1 MSTVNNRKAFT
12 LIEVIIVLAI
22 IAILAGVAVPVA
34 LKLFERTAEDATRE
48 EMDNIKKSIIG
59 DTRKLQGSFRSDFGF
74 LGDIGCV
81 PDDLQRIFRND
92 APPLPSSLPTWTFD
106 STKQTGAGW
115 KGPYITGAATGQE
128 TDVYM
133 KDQWGNDY
141 TYTVPAAPP
150 TCRLTATLTSNGPNG
165 NFESGGGDDIALSII
180 AAETTATV
188 RGKVKDITGAGLA
201 GISVELYSSV
211 SGVVTTTAATTSASG
226 EYVFTSVPFGPR
238 AVRVL
243 PAALLFMV
251 PGSAVAETF
260 GGDVGRNVV
269 FKVVNYSSSAITITT
284 ITASWVPNTDR
295 YDDLEINQNNVDD
308 SNPTPNN
315 NFDDDEVVDI
325 TDTAIAANPNPSA
338 SMRVFI
344 DSPDTQLPDIN
355 LSSGTT
361 ATIEL
366 QFEGGD
372 DLRGRP
378 FTVIFAHTGGPSTVT
393 FTP

>member
-1 MSTVNNRKAFT
+1 MSAVNNRKAFT
-12 LIEVIIVLAI
+12 LVEVIVILVVI
-22 IAILAGVAVPVA
+22 GILAALAVPAA
-34 LKLFERTAEDATRE
+34 LRLFEVTAEETTRQ
-48 EMDNIKKSIIG
+48 EMDNIKRAILG
-59 DTRKLQGSFRSDFGF
+59 DARKLQSSFRSDFGYI
-74 LGDIGCV
+74 GDIGCL
-81 PDDLQRIFRND
+81 PDDLQRIFTNS
-92 APPLPSSLPTWTFD
+92 APPLPSALPTWTFD

-115 KGPYITGAATGQE
+115 KGPYISGAASGQE
-128 TDVYM
+128 TDVYT
-133 KDQWGNDY
+133 KDEWGSSY
-141 TYTVPAAPP
+141 TYTPVGGACP
-150 TCRLTATLTSNGPNG
+150 LTATLTSPAANIA
-165 NFESGGGDDIALSII
+165 SATDDITISIS
-180 AAETTATV
+180 ATETTATV

-211 SGVVTTTAATTSASG
+211 GGVLTTTTATTSASG

-238 AVRVL
+238 AVRAL
-243 PAALLFMV
+243 PPARLFLV

-260 GGDVGRNVV
+260 GGDPGRNVV
-269 FKVVNYSSSAITITT
+269 FKIVNYSASAITITT
-284 ITASWVPNTDR
+284 ITASWIPPTDR
-295 YDDLEINQNNVDD
+295 YDDLFINQSNVDD
-308 SNPTPNN
+308 SPPAPNN
-315 NFDDDEVVDI
+315 NFDSGEVVDI

-378 FTVIFAHTGGPSTVT
+378 FTVVFAHTGGPSTVT
-393 FTP
+393 FIP

>member
-1 MSTVNNRKAFT
+1 
-12 LIEVIIVLAI
+12 
-22 IAILAGVAVPVA
+22 
-34 LKLFERTAEDATRE
+34 
-48 EMDNIKKSIIG
+48 
-59 DTRKLQGSFRSDFGF
+59 
-74 LGDIGCV
+74 
-81 PDDLQRIFRND
+81 
-92 APPLPSSLPTWTFD
+92 
-106 STKQTGAGW
+106 
-115 KGPYITGAATGQE
+115 
-128 TDVYM
+128 
-133 KDQWGNDY
+133 
-141 TYTVPAAPP
+141 
-150 TCRLTATLTSNGPNG
+150 
-165 NFESGGGDDIALSII
+165 
-180 AAETTATV
+180 
-188 RGKVKDITGAGLA
+188 
-201 GISVELYSSV
+201 
-211 SGVVTTTAATTSASG
+211 
-226 EYVFTSVPFGPR
+226 
-238 AVRVL
+238 
-243 PAALLFMV
+243 MV

-308 SNPTPNN
+308 SAPTPNN
-315 NFDDDEVVDI
+315 NFDSDEVVNI